1 MPPERLITAMQQK
14 TKLAP
19 CERRGQAEHHD
30 CLLSDKSSFV
40 SFSPLSGL
48 IVSLLP
54 HCSQVNSIPHGV
66 VLDRTFPPHLHCLMD
81 TPYEPYNP
89 YSLVNALSKA
99 QPIRSQNYETL
110 CALLLTLR
118 SHVIATALPQTI
130 SPPRSKDSPTL
141 PALACSCN
149 GIV

>member
-1 MPPERLITAMQQK
+1 MPPERLIPAMPR
-14 TKLAP
+14 TKEPALYDWHGQD
-19 CERRGQAEHHD
+19 ERPD

-40 SFSPLSGL
+40 SFSPLSGF
-48 IVSLLP
+48 IISLLP

-110 CALLLTLR
+110 CALSLTLR